1 MKNDRQDSSDIRYSK
16 SAFTKASA
24 GKCQLSIYISAKER
38 KKDCGKAPPS
48 KCIQM
53 RIYFMLMHDA
63 LRRKILCWSWK
74 KCTRNLA
81 QSMAL
86 LPCFEAHFHFWFKKG
101 GQSQQWKITTMS
113 LISIQPGW
121 SFFIMCVYAQVNT
134 FFIIGSVTTYTYKRK
149 NQDILE
155 KLDAS
160 SSHNKQPCVRIT
172 FPKAT
177 I

>member
-1 MKNDRQDSSDIRYSK
+1 MTVRTVQILDTVNLLLPRLRRGSVSS
-16 SAFTKASA
+16 A
-24 GKCQLSIYISAKER
+24 YISLLRKER
-38 KKDCGKAPPS
+38 KTVEKRRRQNAFKCGYISCSCMMHYAEKYYADLE
-48 KCIQM
+48 KCAQETW
-53 RIYFMLMHDA
+53 H
-63 LRRKILCWSWK
+63 
-74 KCTRNLA
+74 NLWLYCLVLKHI
-81 QSMAL
+81 SISGS
-86 LPCFEAHFHFWFKKG
+86 FKKG

>member
-1 MKNDRQDSSDIRYSK
+1 MTVRTVQILDTVNLLLPRLRRQGSVSS
-16 SAFTKASA
+16 A
-24 GKCQLSIYISAKER
+24 YISLLRKER
-38 KKDCGKAPPS
+38 KTVEKRRRQNAFKCGYIS
-48 KCIQM
+48 CSCM
-53 RIYFMLMHDA
+53 MHYAEKYYADLEKSA
-63 LRRKILCWSWK
+63 QETWH
-74 KCTRNLA
+74 NLW
-81 QSMAL
+81 L
-86 LPCFEAHFHFWFKKG
+86 YCFEAHFWFKKKKG